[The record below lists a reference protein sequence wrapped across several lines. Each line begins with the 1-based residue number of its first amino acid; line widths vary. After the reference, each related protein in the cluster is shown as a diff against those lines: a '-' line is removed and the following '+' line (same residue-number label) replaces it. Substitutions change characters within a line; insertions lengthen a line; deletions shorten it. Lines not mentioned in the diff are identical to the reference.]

1 LQLLAFQNPVLTQVA
16 HARILYAEKLTPTS
30 ILDIVST
37 QVDGRYG
44 YGYTSYVV
52 TTDTPRSTECKVLV
66 SFTSSFSSLG
76 DRLETLLKSLSERL
90 APRMSESLYQF
101 FMKTFLLYS
110 ANTTFLNV
118 VKLAQQAGK
127 DAVVIEEG
135 YY

>member
-1 LQLLAFQNPVLTQVA
+1 
-16 HARILYAEKLTPTS
+16 
-30 ILDIVST
+30 
-37 QVDGRYG
+37 
-44 YGYTSYVV
+44 
-52 TTDTPRSTECKVLV
+52 
-66 SFTSSFSSLG
+66 
-76 DRLETLLKSLSERL
+76 
-90 APRMSESLYQF
+90 MSESLYQF